1 MCLNIY
7 QIGFDFTYALADVS
21 EQRGLA
27 NSLDLYDDTPELI
40 RAFEYKWV
48 TEDAIRLPKLIL
60 IMSKLLGI
68 SADSYPKI
76 KSAVHGLETVDIDI
90 QGERY
95 KIFVDLP
102 VVKNGLNLHK
112 SKITRFSTGDIMHI
126 DSPVF
131 LPMDYPPL
139 FKIAEESAIFFCSS
153 ELYNEI
159 VSNKLSGWLFHSCPI
174 KSKSWFNF

>member
-1 MCLNIY
+1 
-7 QIGFDFTYALADVS
+7 
-21 EQRGLA
+21 
-27 NSLDLYDDTPELI
+27 
-40 RAFEYKWV
+40 
-48 TEDAIRLPKLIL
+48 
-60 IMSKLLGI
+60 MSKLLGI

-76 KSAVHGLETVDIDI
+76 KPAVHGLETVDIDI
-90 QGERY
+90 QDERY

-131 LPMDYPPL
+131 FPKDYPPL
-139 FKIAEESAIFFCSS
+139 FKIAEEPASFFCSS